1 MHLSSVILFP
11 PLRLI
16 RRVGPLPGYGLD
28 IGNSMPL
35 TKSRILVL
43 GVTVFLSGC
52 SFANDAL
59 FPSLESNHS
68 SGAVVTR
75 GDDVAEPVPLVS
87 DADLSDGI
95 SGGTFVG
102 QKVHTFRGELGQL
115 QSAVRRRGE
124 ELQQLRAAIV
134 SDSKSYH
141 ETVASISARLQV
153 GSTPG
158 NPVLQR
164 QWSGAQKQLDGISA
178 SITAMNRL
186 ASHVSSDSAMGAYLI
201 DSINAAYGL
210 SGAVEDDHRQL
221 RMLQDQTNQTMVL
234 FERLLS
240 DLSQDISRQQS
251 YLASER
257 SNLNTLALGV
267 KSGQLYGAALGSRA
281 SSRANAMALSS
292 AFSMPTDKAKR
303 RPLVVIRFDR
313 PNVEY
318 QQPLYQAV
326 SQALERKPTAVFDII
341 AVSPADGNP
350 GQAAVAATS
359 VRRNA
364 EQVIRTLSDMG
375 LGSDRTRLTT
385 SASNDVS
392 GGEVQVF
399 VR

>member
-1 MHLSSVILFP
+1 
-11 PLRLI
+11 
-16 RRVGPLPGYGLD
+16 
-28 IGNSMPL
+28 MPL

-68 SGAVVTR
+68 SGTVVTR

-87 DADLSDGI
+87 DADLSDGV

-102 QKVHTFRGELGQL
+102 QKVQTFRGELGQL

-134 SDSKSYH
+134 SDSKAYH

-292 AFSMPTDKAKR
+292 AFSMPADKAKR

-359 VRRNA
+359 IRRNA